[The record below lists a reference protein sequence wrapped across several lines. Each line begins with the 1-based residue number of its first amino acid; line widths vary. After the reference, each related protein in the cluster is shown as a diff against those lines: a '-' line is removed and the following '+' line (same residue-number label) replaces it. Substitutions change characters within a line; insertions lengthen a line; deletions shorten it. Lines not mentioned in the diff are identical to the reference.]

1 MEQASE
7 MLQAQRPDVI
17 GGTIAID
24 HDGIVTETIAFRSEA
39 EARENESK
47 DMPEEAREVMS
58 LIEDVQYLDLHQPWF
73 ATSRQKKQP

>member
-47 DMPEEAREVMS
+47 DMPDEAREVMS